1 MEMIAPSADGPAPL
15 RMGTFSL
22 ATALARSAPRSA
34 TSSGAPRWTVVLV
47 CNAVEGIVE
56 TLHQLLRQTRRF
68 RLVLVD
74 NGSPDCSVT
83 LSHSVLMGRG
93 IDYIVLRAEST
104 DQVAAIEA
112 GLATVD
118 TEFVATWDC
127 ETYYPISYLTTAEAV
142 FDADPHR
149 TVAVGA
155 YRVGHHDGEAPATV
169 AAIGR
174 LAAALMLSRQSHVSA
189 AGHSFRTSALKAAGG
204 YCRER
209 WPHPLADHEVMHQVM
224 KHGRQRFALEHWCSP
239 STRRR
244 KPAQWLF
251 IERIGYHLTPFTLKD
266 RYFRWLARR
275 FRQRGLLS
283 GPADSRPGEVCRVRA
298 GL

>member
-1 MEMIAPSADGPAPL
+1 MIAPCADGTAPF
-15 RMGTFSL
+15 RVGTFSL
-22 ATALARSAPRSA
+22 ATALARLAPRSA

-47 CNAVEGIVE
+47 CNAAEGLVE
-56 TLHQLLRQTRRF
+56 TLRQLLRQTRPF
-68 RLVLVD
+68 KLVLVD

-83 LSHSVLMGRG
+83 LSHSVLTGRG
-93 IDYIVLRAEST
+93 IDYIVLRAESP

-112 GLATVD
+112 GLARVD
-118 TEFVATWDC
+118 TEFVATWDT
-127 ETYYPISYLTTAEAV
+127 ETYYPNSYLATAEAV
-142 FDADPHR
+142 FDADPHG

-155 YRVGHHDGEAPATV
+155 FCVGHLDGEARATV

-174 LAAALMLSRQSHVSA
+174 LAAASMLSRQSHVGG

-204 YCRER
+204 YSRER

-224 KHGRQRFALEHWCSP
+224 KHGRQRFAREHWCLP

-244 KPAQWLF
+244 TPVQWLL
-251 IERIGYHLTPFTLKD
+251 IERIGYHLTPFALKD

-275 FRQRGLLS
+275 FRQRGILS
-283 GPADSRPGEVCRVRA
+283 APADSRPGEVCRVRA
-298 GL
+298 GF